1 MATVRPRLEARE
13 SRGDI
18 FHCLINA
25 SAAAG
30 EVSEGD
36 GWKVHKTQVAGRVGR
51 QGLERTSINGTI

>member
-18 FHCLINA
+18 CHCLINA
-25 SAAAG
+25 SVAAG
-30 EVSEGD
+30 EVSD
-36 GWKVHKTQVAGRVGR
+36 GWKEHKTQVAGRVGR